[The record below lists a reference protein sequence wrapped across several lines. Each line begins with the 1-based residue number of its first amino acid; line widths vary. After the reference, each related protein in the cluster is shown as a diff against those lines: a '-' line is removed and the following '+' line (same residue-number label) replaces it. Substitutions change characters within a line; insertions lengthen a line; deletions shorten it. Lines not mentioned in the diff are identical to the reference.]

1 MSRSW
6 ERIRCGVSISIQL
19 LHKGTRWVY
28 QKPGWFG
35 DFDNCLWDILG
46 KVADMP
52 VCELIGKV
60 RDHFPVYLTSGDAP
74 LEEYLEVIEQGR
86 EYGVNAY
93 KFHTYK
99 GGKADISILRKVRET
114 VGPDY
119 LLLND
124 PVCSYDLREAIEV
137 GRVMEELDFLW
148 LEEPMHE
155 YKQHSYQ
162 QLCRELTMPVMSNE
176 TLMGDIELSTQWLL
190 AGATDLLRAN
200 ARFGTTRC

>member
-99 GGKADISILRKVRET
+99 GGKADISILPLQPHDMWEGTVRPSVVEDSCLPT
-114 VGPDY
+114 PGGFP
-119 LLLND
+119 
-124 PVCSYDLREAIEV
+124 EV
-137 GRVMEELDFLW
+137 ERA
-148 LEEPMHE
+148 H
-155 YKQHSYQ
+155 HH
-162 QLCRELTMPVMSNE
+162 
-176 TLMGDIELSTQWLL
+176 LSLHCNVI
-190 AGATDLLRAN
+190 GE
-200 ARFGTTRC
+200 